1 MGKNKHDLSPENF
14 AEEHIINEQSRR
26 TSHEEQKCGLNIDQ
40 VPSPDI
46 QMLDIYNEI
55 PFDNVDGG
63 VWKQGFRI
71 DYDPHQWNKIHQK
84 LNVFIVP
91 HSHNDPG
98 NMLAKFQKCVLIFL

>member
-1 MGKNKHDLSPENF
+1 MGKNLSPESF
-14 AEEHIINEQSRR
+14 VEEHIINIQNRR
-26 TSHEEQKCGLNIDQ
+26 TSNEEQKCGLNIDQ

-46 QMLDIYNEI
+46 QMLDVYNEI

-71 DYDPHQWNKIHQK
+71 DYDQNQWNSHHK
-84 LNVFIVP
+84 LKVFITP

-98 NMLAKFQKCVLIFL
+98 NLFGIIFKFL